1 MSEKSTFY
9 CPKLDK
15 QVDILECLRNKN
27 DDCWKLKNA
36 FDCIILRK
44 AIEVKA
50 LEMELMKE

>member
-50 LEMELMKE
+50 LEIELMKE